1 MEVGEN
7 SKTFIIVEKLYN
19 EKQKELR
26 EFGFI
31 DWGKK
36 EEKDSIF

>member
-1 MEVGEN
+1 MKLVKKVN
-7 SKTFIIVEKLYN
+7 HIIVEKLYN

-31 DWGKK
+31 DWEEK